1 MTYFIQGGK
10 IYKIVRQTA
19 KTFFYKELKPSK
31 DVVLDNGTLFIN
43 AMNFISFKQYL
54 NIDDLEEEQYKILKS
69 KFNAE
74 NVIDESIIQS
84 LLFINKSHYEIDE
97 EVMNNHLFFRNDN
110 FRLLRIAFKLGRF
123 VSSLTSVYIKRQV
136 FELHDNYT
144 IDRYN
149 ETLEKFQ
156 HFYLEYN
163 DDIINNLEYIKFS
176 LFYENGNGSDFEE
189 RLNELLEKEPIV

>member
-19 KTFFYKELKPSK
+19 KTYFYKELKPSK

-43 AMNFISFKQYL
+43 AINFMSFKQYL

-110 FRLLRIAFKLGRF
+110 FRLLRIAFILGQL

-136 FELHDNYT
+136 FELQNNYT
-144 IDRYN
+144 IN
-149 ETLEKFQ
+149 I
-156 HFYLEYN
+156 YN
-163 DDIINNLEYIKFS
+163 DILQSFNIFI
-176 LFYENGNGSDFEE
+176 
-189 RLNELLEKEPIV
+189 LNIMTIS

>member
-19 KTFFYKELKPSK
+19 KTYFYKELKPSK

-43 AMNFISFKQYL
+43 SINISFKQYL

-110 FRLLRIAFKLGRF
+110 FSLLMIAFILGRF

-136 FELHDNYT
+136 FELQNNYT
-144 IDRYN
+144 INIYN
-149 ETLEKFQ
+149 DILQKFQ

-176 LFYENGNGSDFEE
+176 LFYKNGNGSDFEE

>member
-1 MTYFIQGGK
+1 MTYFIQDCK

-31 DVVLDNGTLFIN
+31 DVVLDNGTLFIDIIN
-43 AMNFISFKQYL
+43 ISFKQYL
-54 NIDDLEEEQYKILKS
+54 NIDDLEDEQYKILKS

-110 FRLLRIAFKLGRF
+110 FRLLRIAFNLGRF

-136 FELHDNYT
+136 FELQDNYT
-144 IDRYN
+144 INIYN
-149 ETLEKFQ
+149 NTLQKFQ

-189 RLNELLEKEPIV
+189 RLNKLLEKEPIV

>member
-19 KTFFYKELKPSK
+19 KTYFYKELKPSK

-54 NIDDLEEEQYKILKS
+54 NVDDLEEEQYKILKS

-74 NVIDESIIQS
+74 NVIDESNIQS

-110 FRLLRIAFKLGRF
+110 FRMLRIAFILGKL

-136 FELHDNYT
+136 FELQNNYT

>member
-19 KTFFYKELKPSK
+19 KTYFYKELKPSK

-163 DDIINNLEYIKFS
+163 NDIINNLEYIKFS

>member
-1 MTYFIQGGK
+1 M
-10 IYKIVRQTA
+10 
-19 KTFFYKELKPSK
+19 
-31 DVVLDNGTLFIN
+31 
-43 AMNFISFKQYL
+43 

-110 FRLLRIAFKLGRF
+110 FSLLMIAFILGRF

-136 FELHDNYT
+136 FELQNNYT
-144 IDRYN
+144 INIYN
-149 ETLEKFQ
+149 DTLKKFQ
-156 HFYLEYN
+156 NFYLEYN
-163 DDIINNLEYIKFS
+163 DDITNNLEYIKFS

>member
-10 IYKIVRQTA
+10 IYKIVRETA

-43 AMNFISFKQYL
+43 SINISFKQYL

-110 FRLLRIAFKLGRF
+110 FSLLMIAFILGRF

-136 FELHDNYT
+136 FELQNNYT
-144 IDRYN
+144 IN
-149 ETLEKFQ
+149 I
-156 HFYLEYN
+156 YN
-163 DDIINNLEYIKFS
+163 DTLKRFQLFYIQYNNDITNNLEYIRFS
-176 LFYENGNGSDFEE
+176 LFYKNGNDSLFEE
-189 RLNELLEKEPIV
+189 RLNELLEKEPIG

>member
-43 AMNFISFKQYL
+43 CINISFKQYL
-54 NIDDLEEEQYKILKS
+54 NIDDLEDEQYKILKS

-110 FRLLRIAFKLGRF
+110 FSLLMIAFILGRF

-136 FELHDNYT
+136 FELQNNYT
-144 IDRYN
+144 INIYN
-149 ETLEKFQ
+149 DILQKFQ

>member
-19 KTFFYKELKPSK
+19 KTYFYKELKPSK

-43 AMNFISFKQYL
+43 SINISFKQYL

-110 FRLLRIAFKLGRF
+110 FSLLMIVFILGRF

-136 FELHDNYT
+136 FELQNNYT
-144 IDRYN
+144 INIYN
-149 ETLEKFQ
+149 DILQKFQ

>member
-19 KTFFYKELKPSK
+19 KTYFYKELKPSK

-43 AMNFISFKQYL
+43 IINISFKQYL
-54 NIDDLEEEQYKILKS
+54 NIDDLEDEQYKILKS

-110 FRLLRIAFKLGRF
+110 FSLLMIAFILGRF

-136 FELHDNYT
+136 FELQNNYT
-144 IDRYN
+144 INIYN
-149 ETLEKFQ
+149 DILQKFQ

-176 LFYENGNGSDFEE
+176 LFYKNGNGSDFEE